1 MHLVATLDLG
11 PIRTMI
17 KGMDYAASQAF
28 HTRLAGELN
37 VAGAAAHAAMI
48 APLEK
53 QTGLHGNTIPRAV
66 HDRPAGGWG
75 GLTYTLAT
83 HGGDIK
89 PKYFGAVELGGGVE
103 AFPRS
108 AAKFYPG
115 AFIKSGFGGAR
126 KPSPKLHGQVFER
139 YQGRKI
145 RLARTGVFIPAEF
158 VQGTSRA
165 AFEGVVSIRLAA
177 LVAGMLT
184 RIAGAP

>member
-1 MHLVATLDLG
+1 M
-11 PIRTMI
+11 
-17 KGMDYAASQAF
+17 
-28 HTRLAGELN
+28 
-37 VAGAAAHAAMI
+37 
-48 APLEK
+48 
-53 QTGLHGNTIPRAV
+53 
-66 HDRPAGGWG
+66 
-75 GLTYTLAT
+75 
-83 HGGDIK
+83 
-89 PKYFGAVELGGGVE
+89 ELGGGVE

-184 RIAGAP
+184 RIAGAPDRVLPTTPNAKRLGKALGFSSCDFVFSALTTRTP